1 MRCVSESSPSFSA
14 NARLKA
20 RGDLH
25 QLTTLAFSPSIPTP
39 GRRTFLAP
47 GACSSTE
54 APTPKNLV
62 PRNQR
67 LISHPTFFLFVCYV
81 PSSTPCFLNSVLSY
95 LHTSTE
101 SSIERI
107 FFPFSAPFYTF
118 VYISGRFPEKN
129 KKKPW
134 VGWHRLWLQ
143 CSLSC
148 TYLLRTVGRFLDIT
162 Y

>member
-14 NARLKA
+14 NARLKG

-62 PRNQR
+62 PRDQR

-81 PSSTPCFLNSVLSY
+81 PSSTPCFPNSVLSY
-95 LHTSTE
+95 LHTSAE
-101 SSIERI
+101 SSMNVSSSPSQP
-107 FFPFSAPFYTF
+107 PFIPSYT
-118 VYISGRFPEKN
+118 YLDASPKN
-129 KKKPW
+129 KKPW
-134 VGWHRLWLQ
+134 VGWHRLWRQ

-148 TYLLRTVGRFLDIT
+148 TYLLCTVGRFLDIPC
-162 Y
+162 